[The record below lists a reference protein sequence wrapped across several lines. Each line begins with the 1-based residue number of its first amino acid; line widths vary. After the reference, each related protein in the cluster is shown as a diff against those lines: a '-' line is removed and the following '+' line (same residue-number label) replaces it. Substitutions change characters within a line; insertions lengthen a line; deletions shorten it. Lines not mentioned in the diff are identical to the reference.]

1 MEITEELGN
10 GNLRI
15 LVPIKICNIRNR
27 RLIVL
32 PGTET
37 ETLAASP
44 LLIVIANAL
53 RWQRMLDEGKYASI
67 EELALAVGKDRAQVS
82 RTLRLALLSP
92 EIVHKALT
100 GDLSVN
106 AKDLMFTNI
115 PADWEEQK
123 RVVAMG

>member
-44 LLIVIANAL
+44 LLIGIANA
-53 RWQRMLDEGKYASI
+53 
-67 EELALAVGKDRAQVS
+67 
-82 RTLRLALLSP
+82 LRLALLSP

-106 AKDLMFTNI
+106 AKSLMFGNI
-115 PADWEEQK
+115 PADARGAEARGGDIKSPGFYTGAGLQMIQMVSFEVGQMSSDEQS
-123 RVVAMG
+123 M

>member
-32 PGTET
+32 PRTET

-44 LLIVIANAL
+44 LLIGIANAL
-53 RWQRMLDEGKYASI
+53 HWQRMLDEGKYASI

-92 EIVHKALT
+92 EIVHQALT
-100 GDLSVN
+100 GGLPITAKVLLS
-106 AKDLMFTNI
+106 AGI
-115 PADWEEQK
+115 PADREEQK
-123 RVVAMG
+123 KVVGIE